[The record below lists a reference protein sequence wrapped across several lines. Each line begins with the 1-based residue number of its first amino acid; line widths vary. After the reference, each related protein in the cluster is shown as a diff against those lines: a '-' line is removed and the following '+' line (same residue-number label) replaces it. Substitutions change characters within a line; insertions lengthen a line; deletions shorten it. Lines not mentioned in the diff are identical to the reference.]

1 MSDYYDENTMAKVD
15 QALTKCG
22 YGVGDRTE
30 IISEIQNA
38 GILFRER
45 SEEAIRPKEWIE
57 RQEEERRAW
66 AINTSADII
75 KTADIWDE
83 DSLINMAAKI
93 EAFVKGSSDEDPD
106 LHDQDAFDTWG
117 LVTLELLSEVL
128 FQKMTPDL
136 ANEQRDYI
144 EDRLTDLSDALTK
157 SGVRFKT
164 GKVIED

>member
-45 SEEAIRPKEWIE
+45 GEEVHAASKEWIE

-66 AINTSADII
+66 AVS
-75 KTADIWDE
+75 TAVEYARHSDGPVGIVG
-83 DSLINMAAKI
+83 LAGQI
-93 EAFVKGSSDEDPD
+93 EEFVKGSSDEDPD

-128 FQKMTPDL
+128 YQKMTPDL
-136 ANEQRDYI
+136 TNQQRDYI
-144 EDRLTDLSDALTK
+144 EARLTDLSDALTK